1 MPKALK
7 IDELRVIEACEAA
20 YANKKPNLSKIA
32 REYRVPYETL
42 RGRVRQG
49 KQARSAQKPINKALS
64 DYQEEAL
71 IEWVIHV
78 RDLYIPVTSNMLAEW
93 AN

>member
-7 IDELRVIEACEAA
+7 IDKLRVIEACEAA
-20 YANKKPNLSKIA
+20 YANKKPNLSKITQ
-32 REYRVPYETL
+32 EYWVLYEIL
-42 RGRVRQG
+42 HGQFRQG

-71 IEWVIHV
+71 IQWVIHM
-78 RDLYIPVTSNMLAEW
+78 RDLYIPVTPDMLTE
-93 AN
+93 